1 LNLARIL
8 AVVIAIAVL
17 SACSSRGPRYYQD
30 DGPGTNA
37 PDVSK
42 IPDAVPRAEPLST
55 SGNNP
60 YVVFGHR
67 YVPLSTASGYHATGI
82 ASWYGRKFHGQRTS
96 NGERYNMYT
105 MTAAH
110 RTLPLPSYVRVRN
123 LANNREVIVRV
134 NDRGPFLH
142 NRLIDLSYA
151 AAARLG
157 VIKTGTA
164 RVEVTAVGPGDYRRG
179 NPNVAVN
186 PIESAPGEV
195 EVKPLPPSHS
205 SSFIPEASAAERVP
219 PQAQSSTNPK
229 SPKAGAGVYLQVG
242 SFSVWDNAIKLR
254 NRLEQANVHP
264 VTIATVRINAGRFF
278 RVRVGPLEN
287 LGVAEKVE
295 NQVKGLGI
303 SGSRVII
310 E

>member
-1 LNLARIL
+1 MTRIL
-8 AVVIAIAVL
+8 AVLVAIAVL

-30 DGPGTNA
+30 DGPGTHT
-37 PDVSK
+37 PDVSR
-42 IPDAVPRAEPLST
+42 IPDAVPRAEPLSA

-67 YVPLSTASGYHATGI
+67 YVPLTSARGYHATGV

-96 NGERYNMYT
+96 NGERYDMYS

-123 LANNREVIVRV
+123 LANNRQVIVRV

-151 AAARLG
+151 AAAKLG
-157 VIKTGTA
+157 VIRTGTA
-164 RVEVTAVGPGDYRRG
+164 KVEVTAVNPGDHIRE

-186 PIESAPGEV
+186 PIENPPGAV

-205 SSFIPEASAAERVP
+205 ASIISNASAAERMP
-219 PQAQSSTNPK
+219 AQRPATP
-229 SPKAGAGVYLQVG
+229 GANAEPGVYLQVG
-242 SFSVWDNAIKLR
+242 SFSVWDNAIKMR

-264 VTIATVRINAGRFF
+264 VTIATVRVNSGRYF
-278 RVRVGPLEN
+278 RVRVGPLQD
-287 LGVAEKVE
+287 LGAAEKIDTHI
-295 NQVKGLGI
+295 KGLGI
-303 SGSRVII
+303 SGSRVVI

>member
-1 LNLARIL
+1 LNLTRIL
-8 AVVIAIAVL
+8 AVLVAIAVL

-30 DGPGTNA
+30 DGPGTHT

-42 IPDAVPRAEPLST
+42 IADAVPRAEPLSA

-67 YVPLSTASGYHATGI
+67 YVPLTTARGYRATGV

-96 NGERYNMYT
+96 NGERYDMYS

-151 AAARLG
+151 AAAKLG
-157 VIKTGTA
+157 VIRTGTA
-164 RVEVTAVGPGDYRRG
+164 KVEVTAVSVGDHVRD

-186 PIESAPGEV
+186 PIENSAGEV
-195 EVKPLPPSHS
+195 EVKPLPPSPAAS
-205 SSFIPEASAAERVP
+205 IIPNASAAERVP
-219 PQAQSSTNPK
+219 TQKPAAPAT
-229 SPKAGAGVYLQVG
+229 GAASGVYLQVG

-264 VTIATVRINAGRFF
+264 VTIATVRVNSGRYF
-278 RVRVGPLEN
+278 RVRVGPLDN
-287 LGVAEKVE
+287 LGVAEKIE
-295 NQVKGLGI
+295 NHVKGLGI

>member
-1 LNLARIL
+1 MNLARIL
-8 AVVIAIAVL
+8 AVVVSIAVL

-30 DGPGTNA
+30 DGPGSNA
-37 PDVSK
+37 PDVSR
-42 IPDAVPRAEPLST
+42 IPDAVPRAEPLSA

-67 YVPLSTASGYHATGI
+67 YVPLSTARGYHATGI
-82 ASWYGRKFHGQRTS
+82 ASWYGRKFHGQHTS
-96 NGERYNMYT
+96 NGERYDMYS

-151 AAARLG
+151 AAAKLG

-164 RVEVTAVGPGDYRRG
+164 RVEVTAVGPGDRPRK

-186 PIESAPGEV
+186 PIENAPGEV
-195 EVKPLPPSHS
+195 EVKPLAPSHK
-205 SSFIPEASAAERVP
+205 SSFIPDASAAERVP
-219 PQAQSSTNPK
+219 PKAQSSTNPK
-229 SPKAGAGVYLQVG
+229 PGSGVYLQVG

-254 NRLEQANVHP
+254 NRLEKANVRP

>member
-1 LNLARIL
+1 MNVTRIL
-8 AVVIAIAVL
+8 ALLVAMAVL

-37 PDVSK
+37 PDVSS
-42 IPDAVPRAEPLST
+42 IPDAVPRAEPLSA

-67 YVPLSTASGYHATGI
+67 YVPLTTARGYHATGV

-96 NGERYNMYT
+96 NGERYDMYS

-123 LANNREVIVRV
+123 LANNRQVIVRV

-151 AAARLG
+151 AAAKLG
-157 VIKTGTA
+157 VIRTGTA
-164 RVEVTAVGPGDYRRG
+164 KVEVTAVSPGDHIRE

-186 PIESAPGEV
+186 PINDSAGGV

-205 SSFIPEASAAERVP
+205 ASIISNASAAERMP
-219 PQAQSSTNPK
+219 ARKPATSATNVAP
-229 SPKAGAGVYLQVG
+229 GVYLQVG

-264 VTIATVRINAGRFF
+264 VTIATVRVNSGRYF

-287 LGVAEKVE
+287 LGAAEE
-295 NQVKGLGI
+295 IDTHIKGLGI
-303 SGSRVII
+303 PGSRVVI

>member
-1 LNLARIL
+1 LNLTRIL
-8 AVVIAIAVL
+8 AVLVAIAVL

-37 PDVSK
+37 PDVSR
-42 IPDAVPRAEPLST
+42 IPDAVPRAEPLSA

-67 YVPLSTASGYHATGI
+67 YVPLTTSRGYHATGV
-82 ASWYGRKFHGQRTS
+82 ASWYGRKFHGQHTS
-96 NGERYNMYT
+96 NGERYNMYA

-123 LANNREVIVRV
+123 LDNNRQVIVRV

-151 AAARLG
+151 AASRLG
-157 VIKTGTA
+157 VVQSGTA
-164 RVEVTAVGPGDYRRG
+164 RVEVTAIDPGDHIRS

-186 PIESAPGEV
+186 PIGNSAGEV

-205 SSFIPEASAAERVP
+205 ASIIANANAAERMPTQP
-219 PQAQSSTNPK
+219 PATQG
-229 SPKAGAGVYLQVG
+229 PKARSGVYLQVG

-254 NRLEQANVHP
+254 DRLEQAKVHP
-264 VTIATVRINAGRFF
+264 VTIATVRVNSGRYF
-278 RVRVGPLEN
+278 RVRVGPLDT
-287 LGVAEKVE
+287 LGEAEKVD
-295 NQVKGLGI
+295 NQLKGLGI
-303 SGSRVII
+303 SGGRVII